1 MYRQTYQDGKQSY
14 YSMNCHVSG
23 IGLAISRHYQ
33 TLCVDVCYFFMIR
46 SLKVFYV
53 FWFFFL
59 TYSRNSSRT
68 SLSNKIL
75 EVCASEAASIHR
87 Y

>member
-23 IGLAISRHYQ
+23 IRLAISSHYQ
-33 TLCVDVCYFFMIR
+33 TLCVDVCYFFMIC
-46 SLKVFYV
+46 SLEVFYV
-53 FWFFFL
+53 YFIFI
-59 TYSRNSSRT
+59 YSRYSSRT